1 MMQVMDSREARNEWT
16 RPGLFE
22 VAPGVHRIPLP
33 LPNDGLAAV
42 NAYAVV
48 DGDRLVL
55 IDPGW
60 GLTEAREQL
69 ADALGHLGAGFGD
82 VTRFLV
88 THHHRDHYTQ
98 AVLLRRE
105 FGITV
110 ELGAEEKHSLLVAGD
125 PDADIAGAHAA
136 GLRRAGAQAL
146 GEELRKAWRGTPRD
160 AGVWESPDTWL
171 VDGQDCGLHGRALTA
186 IATPGHTR
194 GHLVFRDAE
203 AGLLFA
209 GDHVLPHITP
219 SIGFETVPA
228 ELPLGDFL
236 DSLRLV
242 RSLPDTR
249 LLPAH
254 GPVAESTHARIDE
267 LLEHHRT
274 RLDAMHGAIVQ
285 GATTAFEAAGLVTW
299 TRRQHKLDELNLFN
313 RVLAI
318 METLAH
324 LDLLAVQGR
333 LRVGTNDGV
342 RHFTAA

>member
-1 MMQVMDSREARNEWT
+1 MMQAMDARHEWT
-16 RPGLFE
+16 RPGLYE

-48 DGDRLVL
+48 DGDRLAL

-60 GLTEAREQL
+60 GLTESREQL

-82 VTRFLV
+82 VSRFLV

-110 ELGAEEKHSLLVAGD
+110 ELGAEEKHSLQVAGA
-125 PDADIAGAHAA
+125 PGADGFRAHFARLRQAGAH
-136 GLRRAGAQAL
+136 
-146 GEELRKAWRGTPRD
+146 ELAVKIEQAWRRERHDPSL
-160 AGVWESPDTWL
+160 WEEPDRWL
-171 VDGQDCGLHGRALTA
+171 ADGQDCGLDGRALTA

-194 GHLVFRDAE
+194 GHVVFRDAE
-203 AGLLFA
+203 GDLLFA

-219 SIGFETVPA
+219 SIGFETVPS

-254 GPVAESTHARIDE
+254 GPVTESAHARIDE
-267 LLEHHRT
+267 LLAHHRT
-274 RLDAMHGAIVQ
+274 RLDAIYDTVAVGAV
-285 GATTAFEAAGLVTW
+285 TAFEAAGQVTW
-299 TRRQHKLDELNLFN
+299 TRRQHKLDELSGFN
-313 RVLAI
+313 QLLAI
-318 METLAH
+318 METAAH
-324 LDLLAVQGR
+324 LDLLVAQGR
-333 LRVGTNDGV
+333 LRVATADGV
-342 RHFTAA
+342 DGFSVS